1 MGGTVESG
9 HATQMSDEEAG
20 VLKMYVRLPTN
31 NVYVYSVML
40 PQYTHQNYWGMI
52 QITIERVHTL
62 DCVLCSEA
70 SLKT

>member
-40 PQYTHQNYWGMI
+40 PQYTQTIVLGYDS
-52 QITIERVHTL
+52 ITHRKGPYTR
-62 DCVLCSEA
+62 LCFMQ
-70 SLKT
+70 